1 MTKTNQPNNLVKQ
14 QSSLVKQ
21 ADGFA
26 YRDLNKNGVLD
37 VYEDPRQPVEAR
49 VEDLL
54 SQMTLEEKA
63 GTLFI
68 NGSVVNDDGS
78 IEEKEGTPGFA
89 RGAKS
94 QMIDQWMTHFNL
106 WQIPEPAV
114 VAAWYNNLQKFAETT
129 RLGIPVTIAS
139 DPRNH
144 FSNTIFSM
152 AAQGFSRWCETPGFG
167 ALDDPDLVRE
177 CFQLGAAGYLPKSSG
192 MDITRH
198 ALLLVRGGG
207 VYVPS
212 EALAPAQV
220 EDKSGTT
227 PGNPSDGTST
237 GDLTPR
243 QRTVLSLLERG
254 MSNKAIARELG
265 IGEITV
271 KAHVSA
277 ILRKLGVENR
287 LQAIIAVREQK
298 S

>member
-1 MTKTNQPNNLVKQ
+1 MNAGTYQVLIADDHPLYRNAMCNVLLDVFDDAALLECDDLAATLEQLEKNSFDLV
-14 QSSLVKQ
+14 LL
-21 ADGFA
+21 
-26 YRDLNKNGVLD
+26 DLNLPD
-37 VYEDPRQPVEAR
+37 A
-49 VEDLL
+49 
-54 SQMTLEEKA
+54 A
-63 GTLFI
+63 GTDGLARLRRAAPSTPI
-68 NGSVVNDDGS
+68 VVCS
-78 IEEKEGTPGFA
+78 
-89 RGAKS
+89 
-94 QMIDQWMTHFNL
+94 
-106 WQIPEPAV
+106 
-114 VAAWYNNLQKFAETT
+114 
-129 RLGIPVTIAS
+129 
-139 DPRNH
+139 
-144 FSNTIFSM
+144 
-152 AAQGFSRWCETPGFG
+152 

-220 EDKSGTT
+220 EDKSGT